1 MTASGKS
8 QVALEVAAQC
18 GDVAICSVDSMTVY
32 TEMDIGTAKP
42 TAEDRALVPHFLLDL
57 VDPAQEFSVAEF
69 QQFGRAAMEEAS
81 GRGLVP
87 LLVGGTGLY
96 HRAIVDN
103 LELPGQFPAVARDL
117 ADRLEADGL
126 ASLYAELE
134 RLDPLAATRM
144 EPTNERRILRALE
157 VAIGSGR
164 PFSSFGPGLEAYGP
178 SPVIQLGCLDGR
190 TNLDGR
196 IAARVA
202 QFMDQGFL
210 AEVQRLAERP
220 GGLSR
225 TARQAV
231 GYRELLAHVD
241 GVCSLDEAVANTVT
255 ATRQLARRQWSWF
268 RRDPRITWVE
278 RDDLGDTLRSALAT
292 VRATG
297 RMET

>member
-1 MTASGKS
+1 
-8 QVALEVAAQC
+8 
-18 GDVAICSVDSMTVY
+18 
-32 TEMDIGTAKP
+32 
-42 TAEDRALVPHFLLDL
+42 
-57 VDPAQEFSVAEF
+57 
-69 QQFGRAAMEEAS
+69 
-81 GRGLVP
+81 
-87 LLVGGTGLY
+87 
-96 HRAIVDN
+96 
-103 LELPGQFPAVARDL
+103 
-117 ADRLEADGL
+117 
-126 ASLYAELE
+126 
-134 RLDPLAATRM
+134 
-144 EPTNERRILRALE
+144 
-157 VAIGSGR
+157 
-164 PFSSFGPGLEAYGP
+164 
-178 SPVIQLGCLDGR
+178 
-190 TNLDGR
+190 
-196 IAARVA
+196 
-202 QFMDQGFL
+202 MDQGFL